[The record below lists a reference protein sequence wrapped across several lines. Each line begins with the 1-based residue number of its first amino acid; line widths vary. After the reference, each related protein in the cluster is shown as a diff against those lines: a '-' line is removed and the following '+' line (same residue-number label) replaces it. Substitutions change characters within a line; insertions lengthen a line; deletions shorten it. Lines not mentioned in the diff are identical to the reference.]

1 MPRLSNIWERAAIAV
16 VVAYISLLT
25 YLGKD
30 VLAQVKDNTMEL
42 ARREAVIRR
51 AEQVPDNAMAIEV
64 IKTDLGHI
72 KEEQSDMDKKLD
84 AILVKLEERE

>member
-1 MPRLSNIWERAAIAV
+1 MRKLPNIWERGAIAV
-16 VVAYISLLT
+16 VVLYVSLLT

-30 VLAQVKDNTMEL
+30 VLAQVKDNSMEL

-72 KEEQSDMDKKLD
+72 KKEQADMDVKLD
-84 AILVKLEERE
+84 RILRKLDERE